1 MGIIKSCCYP
11 EEDIL
16 KTQVLT
22 QQHRKDLTK
31 SRNSNKLDNNKIVY
45 QQNNYYNIH
54 SNNCNSRN
62 QKPRQQSS
70 EIKVNKQYKEKSY
83 TGTVDSTNNLFSSA
97 HSNSRNN
104 TNSNRFK
111 NDNFYS
117 FKNTNIDFLNE
128 KEDNKSS
135 YVLNTPIKIYD
146 EKYYFDEKL
155 NNPTQTKEFF
165 KSVG

>member
-1 MGIIKSCCYP
+1 MGIIKSCCFP
-11 EEDIL
+11 EEENIKSQIL
-16 KTQVLT
+16 TN
-22 QQHRKDLTK
+22 QHRQELTK
-31 SRNSNKLDNNKIVY
+31 SRNTQNKNMNKIVY

-62 QKPRQQSS
+62 QKPKQQSS

-83 TGTVDSTNNLFSSA
+83 TGTVDSTNNLFASV

-117 FKNTNIDFLNE
+117 FKNTNLDNLNE
-128 KEDNKSS
+128 ENKTST
-135 YVLNTPIKIYD
+135 LINPPIQICE
-146 EKYYFDEKL
+146 EKYYFDEKF
-155 NNPTQTKEFF
+155 NNPSITKEFF